1 LKKIEENINFLWK
14 KCKLIYSKINNCL
27 NKKTQKKTE
36 KGNKTLGHDTGKVL
50 EVNFCKP
57 TSKQVKKLKRYFEN
71 DENGSFK
78 NGVLVNDKLD
88 GKNLLIE
95 FLKFIHKNSVNE
107 KIPKAVLIENHLG
120 IDKPK
125 RLELSNWAKE
135 KEILILMPNKSYQL
149 NINVDLDEIINE
161 LEMGEG

>member
-1 LKKIEENINFLWK
+1 MKKIEFIVKFLWE
-14 KCKLIYSKINNCL
+14 KCKLIYNKINNCF
-27 NKKTQKKTE
+27 NRKTQKKTE
-36 KGNKTLGHDTGKVL
+36 KGNKTLGHDTGKRL
-50 EVNFCKP
+50 DVNFCKT
-57 TSKQVKKLKRYFEN
+57 TSKQVKKLKQYFEN
-71 DENGSFK
+71 NENGSFK
-78 NGVLVNDKLD
+78 NGVLVNDKLV

-95 FLKFIHKNSVNE
+95 FLKFIHKNSDNE

-149 NINVDLDEIINE
+149 NINVDLNEIINE